1 MSSDNVIPFR
11 RPDALSKFATS
22 SSVNRRYG
30 AADAARLSAFEERYG
45 IHFSD
50 RYRSFLMR
58 ENGLDYDLSP
68 EGDQTVVDDDR
79 RDRFVLS
86 DINTLFGI
94 GNGHPYYDLEKLAP
108 KMDFHDYDFTPFAHV
123 IGLGG
128 DFCTLVEISGG
139 RYDGHIM
146 YTDGELFSGF
156 REAGIANKSTDEAVD
171 YLVEAGYYSPIA
183 SDVCDLIAKYARFI

>member
-22 SSVNRRYG
+22 SSVHRRYG
-30 AADAARLSAFEERYG
+30 AADAVRLSAFEERYG

-58 ENGLDYDLSP
+58 ENGLDYDLSS
-68 EGDQTVVDDDR
+68 EGDETIVDDER

-108 KMDFHDYDFTPFAHV
+108 RMDFHDYEFTPFAHV

-128 DFCTLVEISGG
+128 DSCTLVEISGG

-146 YTDGELFSGF
+146 YTDGELFNGF

-171 YLVEAGYYSPIA
+171 YLVEAGYYSVIA
-183 SDVCDLIAKYARFI
+183 SDVCDLIAKYARFV